1 MLRASILPIMG
12 LVVSL
17 CLTPVHAYYSNYS
30 LAFREEHGLLGIRG
44 ISQRDCSAFGTSEGS
59 FCGDIVSARA
69 NTRLGC
75 YAANDHRADELRY
88 AQCPCTN
95 TTYPHCVAGKCSAT
109 PPNEPVYCSATN
121 PCPTGQDCGW
131 DSPAKNASE
140 CMTICG

>member
-1 MLRASILPIMG
+1 MG
-12 LVVSL
+12 LVASL

-30 LAFREEHGLLGIRG
+30 LAFREEHGLLGMRG
-44 ISQRDCSAFGTSEGS
+44 ISQRDCSAFGTDEGS

-69 NTRLGC
+69 SIRLGDD
-75 YAANDHRADELRY
+75 AGHDTDENLC

-95 TTYPHCVAGKCSAT
+95 TSYPHCVAGKCSAT
-109 PPNEPVYCSATN
+109 PPNEAVYCSATN

-140 CMTICG
+140 CIMTCYGCPFA